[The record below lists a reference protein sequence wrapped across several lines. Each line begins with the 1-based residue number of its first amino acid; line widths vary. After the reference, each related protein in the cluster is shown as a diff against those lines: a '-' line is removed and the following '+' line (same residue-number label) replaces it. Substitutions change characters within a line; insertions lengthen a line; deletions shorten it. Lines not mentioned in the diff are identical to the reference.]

1 MKLTVQLRVVG
12 IYFNTPITFESA
24 NPTIASLMYEASK
37 QLPIDLPG
45 GFAYTSTLSTDP
57 SVVSVSHNYSGRF
70 DFDGN
75 GSSSD
80 PVDGPTLRG
89 ITLPAGIYE
98 LKEQSIAD
106 GLVGWQYYVVRDNQV
121 VSTTPAS
128 RGFLSYAKF
137 LLQDGD
143 KVIWR
148 LVGIAKAPVK
158 KTSRYERLAVI
169 RRMP

>member
-12 IYFNTPITFESA
+12 IYFNTPITFECA

-75 GSSSD
+75 RFG
-80 PVDGPTLRG
+80 R
-89 ITLPAGIYE
+89 
-98 LKEQSIAD
+98 
-106 GLVGWQYYVVRDNQV
+106 
-121 VSTTPAS
+121 
-128 RGFLSYAKF
+128 
-137 LLQDGD
+137 
-143 KVIWR
+143 
-148 LVGIAKAPVK
+148 
-158 KTSRYERLAVI
+158 
-169 RRMP
+169 